1 MIFQKLN
8 EIFFIILGSL
18 IYALGLNYFII
29 ANHLAEG
36 GFTGISLI
44 LHYKLG
50 LPVGTVILVGNVPL
64 LIIGWKLWGWDFIS
78 KTLLGVVTSSLFIDL
93 TSGFQMKVEDLLLAA
108 LYGGVVTGV
117 GLGMVLRNGGT
128 TGGADI
134 IARLFNQYFGI
145 RMGKFYLVFDFFVIS
160 TIAFFFGL
168 SIALYSLVAIY
179 VFSKV
184 TDYIIDG
191 LDAAHQALII
201 SENIEK
207 IAQAIDQELERG
219 FTFLKGKGHLHQDK
233 DIILCVVSK
242 WQIFRLKKL
251 VKKIDPKAFVIVSD
265 VYEALGEGFKKG

>member
-1 MIFQKLN
+1 
-8 EIFFIILGSL
+8 
-18 IYALGLNYFII
+18 
-29 ANHLAEG
+29 
-36 GFTGISLI
+36 
-44 LHYKLG
+44 
-50 LPVGTVILVGNVPL
+50 
-64 LIIGWKLWGWDFIS
+64 
-78 KTLLGVVTSSLFIDL
+78 
-93 TSGFQMKVEDLLLAA
+93 MKVDDLLLAA

>member
-108 LYGGVVTGV
+108 LYGGVITGV